1 MADTV
6 SPMYADDSDQWLFD
20 RLACPTDGSSLV
32 REENWLISEAGRRYP
47 IVDDLPVLLRD
58 DVRQTAWWASQSLEI
73 AKAVAEGKVPSPRH
87 DWDQGAVHPYVQNI
101 VASTCGHLYRA
112 SRGKLTEYPIP
123 DLRLSA
129 NRGETML
136 DIGCNWGRW
145 CFAAARRGLNP
156 IGIDPSLGAVL
167 AARDIARQLDL
178 ECAFVVGDARHL
190 PFRQDSFDHCFS
202 YSVLQHFSKP
212 DAKSAFEEIHR
223 CLKLGGMTLV
233 QMPNRFGI
241 RSAFHL
247 AKRGFSEGQEFDVRY
262 YTPAELEGI
271 FTEIFGNS
279 IVTVDGYFGL
289 GIQPSDMRFMS
300 LFGRMVT
307 RSSELLRQVSLRM
320 PVLKNVAD
328 SLYLEST
335 KEP

>member
-1 MADTV
+1 MLA
-6 SPMYADDSDQWLFD
+6 SSSDQWLFE
-20 RLACPTDGSSLV
+20 RLVCPADGSSLV
-32 REENWLISEAGRRYP
+32 REKNWLISEAGRRYP

-58 DVRQTAWWASQSLEI
+58 DVRQTAWWLSESLEI
-73 AKAVAEGKVPSPRH
+73 AKAVAEGKVPSPRY
-87 DWDQGAVHPYVQNI
+87 DWDQGTVHPHVQNI
-101 VASTCGHLYRA
+101 VASTCGYLYRA
-112 SRGKLTEYPIP
+112 SQGKLTEYPIP
-123 DLRLSA
+123 DLHLST

-145 CFAAARRGLNP
+145 CFAAARRGLKP
-156 IGIDPSLGAVL
+156 IGIDPSLAGVL

-190 PFRQDSFDHCFS
+190 PFRHGSLDQCFS

-212 DAKSAFEEIHR
+212 DARRAFEEIHR
-223 CLKLGGMTLV
+223 CLKPGGTTLV

-247 AKRGFSEGQEFDVRY
+247 AKRGFSEGHEFDVRY

-271 FTEIFGNS
+271 FAEIFGNS

-300 LFGRMVT
+300 PFGRMVT
-307 RSSELLRQVSLRM
+307 RSSELLRQASLRI
-320 PVLKNVAD
+320 PVLKNIAD